1 MLSPWVSLVDLVET
15 HIIACNYFAYW
26 LLPLPQIVLK
36 SLSILIAYVLFVCL
50 FIYFL
55 NTGPHDVA

>member
-1 MLSPWVSLVDLVET
+1 MLSPWVPLVDLVET

-26 LLPLPQIVLK
+26 LLTLPQIVLE
-36 SLSILIAYVLFVCL
+36 SLSTLIAYVCMYVL
-50 FIYFL
+50 FIYIL